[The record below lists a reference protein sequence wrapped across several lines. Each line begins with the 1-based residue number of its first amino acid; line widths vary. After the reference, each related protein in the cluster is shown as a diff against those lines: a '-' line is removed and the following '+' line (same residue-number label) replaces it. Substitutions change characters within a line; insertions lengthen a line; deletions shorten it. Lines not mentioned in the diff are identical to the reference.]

1 VANDGERV
9 RTDYRWVAIASL
21 AVLGVGL
28 LGVIAGLIILGKQD
42 DSVQDAI
49 TGLATIGAGL
59 TGGFAGWFARGV
71 QQGRDEPASE
81 QSSIDG

>member
-1 VANDGERV
+1 MTPTNSRP
-9 RTDYRWVAIASL
+9 DYRVVAIASL
-21 AVLGVGL
+21 TVLGVGL
-28 LGVIAGLIILGKQD
+28 LGVIAGLVILGKQD

-71 QQGRDEPASE
+71 DAARHGNDQEVDDGR
-81 QSSIDG
+81 

>member
-1 VANDGERV
+1 MGERV

-21 AVLGVGL
+21 VVLGVGL

-71 QQGRDEPASE
+71 EQGRDEPPH
-81 QSSIDG
+81 DDTT